1 MVGHAKYLI
10 TDANIYIALRAWG
23 VCNAMGAIRELTSD
37 GLIILVLSG
46 LWTHGVGARLGGVG
60 VRSVRN

>member
-1 MVGHAKYLI
+1 
-10 TDANIYIALRAWG
+10 
-23 VCNAMGAIRELTSD
+23 MGRMQCHGGATRELTSE

-46 LWTHGVGARLGGVG
+46 LWTRGVGARLGGVG